1 MPQRSKSSI
10 EYYQIKLKRKKKK
23 NRKKNRIE
31 ESLTHLLDMDRYW
44 DREKI
49 RNPKAR
55 DRIDLIWRELKRE
68 EKERGERKR
77 ERERV
82 PVRRLRAFWRYVY
95 YCVRV
100 CEFFWVIGF
109 FEVKL
114 RKWPLVWK
122 RDKSLC
128 LCVLLVKSRGSSGI
142 VVKFFFFL
150 NEFDRIWTFA
160 STLWLVVYC

>member
-55 DRIDLIWRELKRE
+55 DRIDLKWRELKRE
-68 EKERGERKR
+68 EKERGER
-77 ERERV
+77 ERE
-82 PVRRLRAFWRYVY
+82 
-95 YCVRV
+95 
-100 CEFFWVIGF
+100 
-109 FEVKL
+109 
-114 RKWPLVWK
+114 
-122 RDKSLC
+122 SLC
-128 LCVLLVKSRGSSGI
+128 EK
-142 VVKFFFFL
+142 
-150 NEFDRIWTFA
+150 T
-160 STLWLVVYC
+160 